1 MAMRPQ
7 QRVALAWRTC
17 GMQRYT
23 ARSATARL
31 RMILPRY
38 HIAPSR
44 IPGAGKGLFLDEP
57 VARGR
62 LVTAPDDIRKV
73 YKWSEIEALPDGRA
87 LLAATVR
94 WFEDRYTVSP
104 EWPDECYINHSFTPC
119 GLWHLGFV
127 FALDDLAPGT
137 EITVDYR
144 HLLAPGQEEDFRDAT
159 TGEQII
165 GYGWAQSLA
174 LSTAQLQ
181 SLVAAPQFAHS
192 AADCG

>member
-1 MAMRPQ
+1 
-7 QRVALAWRTC
+7 
-17 GMQRYT
+17 
-23 ARSATARL
+23 
-31 RMILPRY
+31 MILPKY

-44 IPGAGKGLFLDEP
+44 IPGAGKGLFLEEP

-62 LVTAPDDIRKV
+62 LVTAPGDIRKV
-73 YKWSEIEALPDGRA
+73 YKFSDIEKMPDAAELLP
-87 LLAATVR
+87 ATVR

-119 GLWHLGFV
+119 ALWHLGFV

-144 HLLAPGQEEDFRDAT
+144 HLLAPGQEEDFRDAM
-159 TGEQII
+159 TGGQII
-165 GYGWAQSLA
+165 GYDWAQSLA

-181 SLVAAPQFAHS
+181 EMVAAPRFAQS